1 MTIGENDNILDNFGG
16 ISKNSLLDIIDSV
29 NKDDEEPNLFELS
42 MYIDN
47 DALMNTLEEKKDVFK
62 VLSLN
67 CQSLCAKHDQLYVFV
82 EVLNNNG
89 IKFDA
94 ICLQETWVGENF
106 DTNFLDLPGYELVSK
121 PKTCSLHGGLAIYVR
136 ENLNYKIILSNI
148 NNYST
153 WEHQFIE
160 IIPDESNPIKII
172 IGNIYRLPKETNNDY
187 DMFIDELSHVLN
199 NFESDAKD
207 VVLFGDYNIDLLKM
221 LDKPKVNEFFE
232 LMLSRGY
239 IPKIT
244 LPTRIQ
250 TSATLIDNAFCKI
263 SRNFS
268 SSLSRILTSNI
279 SDHQAYFVCFEY
291 LHGKK

>member
-29 NKDDEEPNLFELS
+29 NKDDEEPNLFALS

-160 IIPDESNPIKII
+160 IIPD
-172 IGNIYRLPKETNNDY
+172 
-187 DMFIDELSHVLN
+187 
-199 NFESDAKD
+199 
-207 VVLFGDYNIDLLKM
+207 
-221 LDKPKVNEFFE
+221 
-232 LMLSRGY
+232 
-239 IPKIT
+239 
-244 LPTRIQ
+244 
-250 TSATLIDNAFCKI
+250 
-263 SRNFS
+263 
-268 SSLSRILTSNI
+268 
-279 SDHQAYFVCFEY
+279 
-291 LHGKK
+291 